1 MSSTPLNNLSFKVK
15 TSLLVILLF
24 SLTVI
29 TAIRYQLLVDEISK
43 LNISQS
49 TEIMLTGHKN
59 DIRNITD
66 MMAITL
72 AAAAKNSAS
81 EDETQKVFKT
91 LIQDARFLPDESG
104 YMFIYKK
111 GGTVFAHATKPELEG
126 KNIINFKDANGKLLI
141 KELDE
146 AASQGGAFVDFL
158 WDKPGQGVTP
168 KLGYARMIPGG
179 KYWIGTGIYIDD
191 IEAQEEAIERTQKEL
206 TSSALKTLYI
216 LLGVLVFC
224 FAIPLTILLISSL
237 VKPINEL
244 TEAADGFSRGKMDIV
259 IPHTDRSDEIGKLAN
274 ALKRLGMSVKV
285 AMAAMKK
292 K

>member
-1 MSSTPLNNLSFKVK
+1 MSSSPLNNLSFKVK

-66 MMAITL
+66 MMAISL
-72 AAAAKNSAS
+72 AAAVQNIADEA
-81 EDETQKVFKT
+81 ETQKVFKT

-126 KNIINFKDANGKLLI
+126 KNIINFKDEMEN
-141 KELDE
+141 
-146 AASQGGAFVDFL
+146 F
-158 WDKPGQGVTP
+158 
-168 KLGYARMIPGG
+168 
-179 KYWIGTGIYIDD
+179 
-191 IEAQEEAIERTQKEL
+191 
-206 TSSALKTLYI
+206 
-216 LLGVLVFC
+216 
-224 FAIPLTILLISSL
+224 
-237 VKPINEL
+237 
-244 TEAADGFSRGKMDIV
+244 
-259 IPHTDRSDEIGKLAN
+259 
-274 ALKRLGMSVKV
+274 
-285 AMAAMKK
+285 
-292 K
+292 